1 MVPPPLTIS
10 MVKLLQI
17 NLNCCKAAQAL
28 MYQKAAE
35 YSADFIIISEPNR
48 QDGPN
53 WYLDLNKKAA
63 IVSTK
68 FAHIANQGLGES
80 GFRWISI
87 TGMRIYSC
95 YWSPNTSL
103 ADFMDFLLRLE
114 RSIRSTTEDILLA
127 GDFNAKH
134 SEWGCPNNDRR
145 GEALADLINTA
156 GLVVCNKGNS
166 CTFNKGTIIDLTF
179 ATPRIA
185 QKTKDWMVLDEVTLS
200 DHYYLSYEVD
210 TGTQRQINIKTP
222 KIDIRRL
229 GTALT
234 PETLQL
240 ISNCADA
247 DRKAL
252 ALTQAVLTC
261 REPERSGNKTR
272 RSVHWWSPEVSAL
285 RRNANHLR
293 RVYQRKKKRLGP
305 DACAREETDAKKAKR
320 ELVTAIKSA
329 KEAAWNRFCDQVQSD
344 TWGLPY
350 KLVMGKLTKQPPIP
364 EITTPGRIQYIID
377 GLFPQHPKR
386 IDESPLE
393 GWHFE
398 EEIAAIDL
406 PELWKAARNLKPKTA
421 PGPDGITTEVVKVI
435 LSLLT

>member
-1 MVPPPLTIS
+1 MPPTVLPPLTIS

-63 IVSTK
+63 IVNAKS
-68 FAHIANQGLGES
+68 AHITNLGLGES

-95 YWSPNTSL
+95 YWSPNTSI
-103 ADFMDFLLRLE
+103 ADFMDFLHRLE

-127 GDFNAKH
+127 GKH
-134 SEWGCPNNDRR
+134 SDWGCPNNDKR
-145 GEALADLINTA
+145 GEALADLINAA
-156 GLVVCNKGNS
+156 GLVVCNKDKL

-185 QKTKDWMVLDEVTLS
+185 QKTKVLDEVTLS

-210 TGTQRQINIKTP
+210 TGNQRQINFKTP
-222 KIDIRRL
+222 KIDVRRL

-247 DRKAL
+247 DKKAL

-261 REPERSGNKTR
+261 REPERSGNRIR
-272 RSVHWWSPEVSAL
+272 RSVHWWIPEISAL

-305 DACAREETDAKKAKR
+305 DVCVREETDAKKAKR
-320 ELVTAIKSA
+320 ELVLAIKSA
-329 KEAAWNRFCDQVQSD
+329 KEAAWKRLCDQVQSD

-350 KLVMGKLTKQPPIP
+350 KLVMGKLTK
-364 EITTPGRIQYIID
+364 
-377 GLFPQHPKR
+377 
-386 IDESPLE
+386 
-393 GWHFE
+393 
-398 EEIAAIDL
+398 
-406 PELWKAARNLKPKTA
+406 
-421 PGPDGITTEVVKVI
+421 
-435 LSLLT
+435 